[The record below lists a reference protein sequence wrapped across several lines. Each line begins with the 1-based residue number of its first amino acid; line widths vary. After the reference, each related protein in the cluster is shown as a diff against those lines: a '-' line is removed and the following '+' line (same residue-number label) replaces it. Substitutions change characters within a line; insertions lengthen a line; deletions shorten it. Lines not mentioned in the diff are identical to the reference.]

1 MIRLSSNNIIA
12 EISSKGAELKYLSKT
27 NGENIMWS
35 VDDAYWNRCAP
46 ILFPIVGKLK
56 NDRYYWNDNSYT
68 MKQHGFARD
77 MEFQL
82 IEQSANKVVF
92 LLNTSESTIEKY
104 PFHFELTVEYRMEEN
119 KLITTYTVKNTGK
132 EALPFS
138 IGGHPG
144 FALNDNLENYF
155 LQFPQDARAPRHLI
169 KDGLYSGETTEVL
182 FKKKHQL
189 IKEDFSQDA
198 IVVKQ
203 PLFNEVTLV
212 HIDQPIVTMHCSDW
226 TAVGFWTKENAPFF
240 CMEPWWGWADHVDS
254 TGKFNDKEGLTWL
267 RPHDQRS
274 FSYSIEV
281 H

>member
-12 EISSKGAELKYLSKT
+12 EISSKGAELQYLSKT

-56 NDRYYWNDNSYT
+56 NDRYNWNDISYT

-82 IEQSANKVVF
+82 IEQSAIKAVF
-92 LLNTSESTIEKY
+92 QLETSEVTLENY
-104 PFHFELTVEYRMEEN
+104 PFHFQLIVEYRTEGN
-119 KLITTYTVKNTGK
+119 KLITTYAVKNTGEK
-132 EALPFS
+132 AMPFS

-144 FALNDNLENYF
+144 FALNDDLENYF
-155 LQFPQDARAPRHLI
+155 LQFPNETVAPRHLI
-169 KDGLYSGETTEVL
+169 KEGFYTGETSNVL
-182 FKKKHQL
+182 FEKKYRLK
-189 IKEDFSQDA
+189 KEDFSQDA

-203 PLFNEVTLV
+203 PFFNEVTLV
-212 HIDQPIVTMHCSDW
+212 YIDQPIVSMHCSDW
-226 TAVGFWTKENAPFF
+226 TAVGFWTKEDAPFF
-240 CMEPWWGWADHVDS
+240 CIEPWWGWADNIDS
-254 TGKFNDKEGLTWL
+254 TGNFKDKEGLNWL
-267 RPHDQRS
+267 QPHDHRS